1 MTWGYQLL
9 WGLIQAVSA
18 ALTSICCIP
27 PVEREEGML
36 EGVEDS
42 RAWAREDC
50 FPHCALFTNLS
61 LTPLYFCLECNDK
74 WPPSKKDATPVGYK
88 NIKRSK
94 RAPYKP
100 AQFRT
105 DGCYKLP
112 VSLLTV
118 RDGVDG
124 CEHGPSLGY
133 ITDSYIFSGQRNP
146 ESHSLK
152 QGKVCPAD
160 LAHLCLHLGSHDIFT
175 SLTGNPARHMINCRL
190 PLFGLGPDCIFSL
203 SSARFFSPYHHDAW
217 ILKTNFI
224 SRLYPQLPCIF
235 PLFVHW

>member
-9 WGLIQAVSA
+9 WGLIRAVSS

-27 PVEREEGML
+27 PVEREEEML

-42 RAWAREDC
+42 RASAWEDC
-50 FPHCALFTNLS
+50 FPHCALFTDLS
-61 LTPLYFCLECNDK
+61 LTPLYFCLEYNDK
-74 WPPSKKDATPVGYK
+74 WPPSKKGAMPVGYK

-100 AQFRT
+100 AQFCT

-118 RDGVDG
+118 KGGVDG
-124 CEHGPSLGY
+124 REHEPSLGR

-146 ESHSLK
+146 EL
-152 QGKVCPAD
+152 PAWSRERSV
-160 LAHLCLHLGSHDIFT
+160 LQIWPISASTSAVMTFSLHLQETQHGT
-175 SLTGNPARHMINCRL
+175 
-190 PLFGLGPDCIFSL
+190 
-203 SSARFFSPYHHDAW
+203 W
-217 ILKTNFI
+217 
-224 SRLYPQLPCIF
+224 
-235 PLFVHW
+235 